1 MEFLKDT
8 DFFDLEGKAFYN
20 SDANMIEIFLK
31 STDKVI
37 CLGMLYSNMKKLF
50 ESLTIEKFKNDFEI
64 ILDIISEQD
73 GLMDKVIIM
82 QAFTINLWDKVLDG
96 FKNVNMGFI
105 HLQQISEKEYIIS
118 SERDNQEEKWAKL
131 QMCDNINKLILYKNI
146 SLEQHKVIKEAIKQ
160 IGDDIKYKIV
170 NQY

>member
-8 DFFDLEGKAFYN
+8 DLFDLEGKAFYN

-37 CLGMLYSNMKKLF
+37 CIGMLYSNMKKLF
-50 ESLTIEKFKNDFEI
+50 ESLTIEKFKKDFEI
-64 ILDIISEQD
+64 IFDIISEED

-82 QAFTINLWDKVLDG
+82 QGFTIDFWDKVLNG
-96 FKNVNMGFI
+96 FKNINMDFI
-105 HLQQISEKEYIIS
+105 RLQQISEKEYIIL
-118 SERDNQEEKWAKL
+118 SERDNQKEKLARL
-131 QMCDNINKLILYKNI
+131 QMFNNTNKLILYKNL
-146 SLEQHKVIKEAIKQ
+146 SLQQHKVIKEAIKQ
-160 IGDDIKYKIV
+160 IGDNIQYKIV